1 MRNLGR
7 HRVQL
12 INPFDAAATLL
23 QAAVRR
29 LFAIITMPPERIFD
43 EHHLVLLNGVFMPG
57 WHHQMHQR
65 THEAHER
72 RETYRLNSFHYSLHS
87 G

>member
-29 LFAIITMPPERIFD
+29 LFAIINMPPEMIFD
-43 EHHLVLLNGVFMPG
+43 TISGVGG
-57 WHHQMHQR
+57 WHPQMHQR
-65 THEAHER
+65 THEAHEL

>member
-29 LFAIITMPPERIFD
+29 LFAIINMPPEMIFD
-43 EHHLVLLNGVFMPG
+43 VIFDVGGINALLRAFYV
-57 WHHQMHQR
+57 
-65 THEAHER
+65 
-72 RETYRLNSFHYSLHS
+72 HS
-87 G
+87 MYVVTSWG

>member
-7 HRVQL
+7 LRVQL
-12 INPFDAAATLL
+12 SNPFDAAATLL

-29 LFAIITMPPERIFD
+29 LFAIINMPPEMIFD
-43 EHHLVLLNGVFMPG
+43 IISGVGG
-57 WHHQMHQR
+57 WHPQMHQR
-65 THEAHER
+65 THEAHELK
-72 RETYRLNSFHYSLHS
+72 ETYRLNSFHYSLHS